1 LQAITL
7 MEFKY
12 FAITA
17 TKILLLL
24 FIISNY

>member
-1 LQAITL
+1 